1 MVIIQPG
8 QEFLAGDEYVVDTV
22 SRAGAHKVVAIWR
35 YDKRDYHGSPVVYHG
50 MQLLNVGS
58 DPPLLS
64 AMVAYVTSVLE
75 M

>member
-1 MVIIQPG
+1 
-8 QEFLAGDEYVVDTV
+8 
-22 SRAGAHKVVAIWR
+22 
-35 YDKRDYHGSPVVYHG
+35 
-50 MQLLNVGS
+50 MQLLNVES